1 VAISTAQPVRF
12 PDAFL
17 EVRSKIFP
25 TAQAKLSGLAQTWR
39 PHAMF
44 STKNQ
49 FKIPRTALNEEPL
62 KGHCTDR
69 AQQAHHLIKGL

>member
-25 TAQAKLSGLAQTWR
+25 TAQPKLSGLRQTWR
-39 PHAMF
+39 PQAMF

-49 FKIPRTALNEEPL
+49 FKILKTALNQKP
-62 KGHCTDR
+62 
-69 AQQAHHLIKGL
+69 